1 MASGDV
7 VMLSQEAGNGNT
19 FTFTT
24 TVDLVIMGWGFVSIG
39 DVGLGTFVGSTSGIN
54 LLLRDPSTA
63 STTAGGMTK
72 PVIPSGSVITKTN
85 VDVNVYGIQINCI
98 EL

>member
-1 MASGDV
+1 MASGDI
-7 VMLSQEAGNGNT
+7 VMLTQEAGNGNT

-24 TVDLVIMGWGFVSIG
+24 TVDLVIMGWGFESIG
-39 DVGLGTFVGSTSGIN
+39 NVGLGTFVASTSGISF
-54 LLLRDPSTA
+54 LLRDPSAA
-63 STTAGGMTK
+63 SPIAGPK
-72 PVIPSGSVITKTN
+72 PVIPSGSVLTKTN